1 MRRRE
6 FIADLPARRLR
17 GRLRHGR
24 SRLAMPVIGFINSGS
39 PDPSRHQLAGFRLGL
54 NETGYV
60 EGRNCEIEY
69 RWAEGQDDRL
79 PVLVADLVSRQVAV
93 IVANTPSA
101 LAAKR
106 ATATVPIVFTT
117 GTDPISLGL
126 VPNLNRPGGNVT
138 GVSFF
143 SNKLE
148 AKRLGLLHELVPSA
162 ARIAY
167 LIDPR
172 FPDAA
177 IQMRDVQ
184 EAARELGL
192 EITVES
198 ASTERDIDTVFQTL
212 MLKRVDALLVG
223 AGPFFNSRRDHIVAL
238 AARHALPAM
247 YEWREF
253 AEKGGLA
260 AYGTSLTN
268 SYRQAGIYAGRI
280 LKGVKPADLP
290 VLQPTKF
297 ALLINLNT
305 AKALGLTALS
315 WTARDCRRGDR
326 MMRPRFAEL
335 HQGQQSV
342 WAASTGRTHDCKR
355 PLCCTPNYLL
365 PGGGHP
371 HMKRREFITL
381 LAGAAVAWPLAARA
395 QQRGKSSRV
404 GYLSASS
411 PPETP
416 ILRVS
421 GGECA
426 NLGYVEG
433 RDLIIEVRYA
443 GRD

>member
-6 FIADLPARRLR
+6 FIRVLGGAAAAWPVGAQAQQP
-17 GRLRHGR
+17 
-24 SRLAMPVIGFINSGS
+24 AMPVIGFINSGS

-177 IQMRDVQ
+177 IQMRDIQ

-212 MLKRVDALLVG
+212 VLKRVDALLVG

-260 AYGTSLTN
+260 AYGTSLTD

-297 ALLINLNT
+297 VLLINLNT
-305 AKALGLTALS
+305 AKTLGLTPSA
-315 WTARDCRRGDR
+315 G
-326 MMRPRFAEL
+326 
-335 HQGQQSV
+335 
-342 WAASTGRTHDCKR
+342 
-355 PLCCTPNYLL
+355 
-365 PGGGHP
+365 
-371 HMKRREFITL
+371 L
-381 LAGAAVAWPLAARA
+381 LAIADEV
-395 QQRGKSSRV
+395 
-404 GYLSASS
+404 
-411 PPETP
+411 
-416 ILRVS
+416 
-421 GGECA
+421 
-426 NLGYVEG
+426 
-433 RDLIIEVRYA
+433 IE
-443 GRD
+443 

>member
-1 MRRRE
+1 VKRRD
-6 FIADLPARRLR
+6 FIAGLAGAVACPLAAR
-17 GRLRHGR
+17 
-24 SRLAMPVIGFINSGS
+24 AQQPTMPVIGFINSGS

-54 NETGYV
+54 NETG
-60 EGRNCEIEY
+60 EY

-212 MLKRVDALLVG
+212 VLKRVDALLVG
-223 AGPFFNSRRDHIVAL
+223 AGPFVARIRRKRRL
-238 AARHALPAM
+238 
-247 YEWREF
+247 
-253 AEKGGLA
+253 GGLW
-260 AYGTSLTN
+260 N
-268 SYRQAGIYAGRI
+268 
-280 LKGVKPADLP
+280 KPHRFVSSSRHLCGP
-290 VLQPTKF
+290 HSQRR
-297 ALLINLNT
+297 
-305 AKALGLTALS
+305 KACRSTGLTA
-315 WTARDCRRGDR
+315 
-326 MMRPRFAEL
+326 
-335 HQGQQSV
+335 
-342 WAASTGRTHDCKR
+342 
-355 PLCCTPNYLL
+355 N
-365 PGGGHP
+365 
-371 HMKRREFITL
+371 
-381 LAGAAVAWPLAARA
+381 
-395 QQRGKSSRV
+395 
-404 GYLSASS
+404 
-411 PPETP
+411 
-416 ILRVS
+416 
-421 GGECA
+421 
-426 NLGYVEG
+426 
-433 RDLIIEVRYA
+433 
-443 GRD
+443 